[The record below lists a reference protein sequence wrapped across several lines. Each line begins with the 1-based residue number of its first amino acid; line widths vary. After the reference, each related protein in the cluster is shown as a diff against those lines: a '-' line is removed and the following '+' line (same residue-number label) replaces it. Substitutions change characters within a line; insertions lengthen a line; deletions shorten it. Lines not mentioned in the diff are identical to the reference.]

1 MKEKIVTVVSEFTD
15 FKGIVHKFAVAAVSV
30 STGAD
35 VLIRVNEDEER
46 GADILKAVKLGIAIC
61 NPVDTFDE
69 EKGKMI
75 AINKARDSYD
85 YALYA
90 TKPGMINTAVVNSL
104 ISQEIAFIQN
114 NPDRVINGYLE
125 EKVKLLEREKRK
137 NAENALTEEEKAV
150 YLAMKEHKFPKVEA
164 LLKAF

>member
-1 MKEKIVTVVSEFTD
+1 MKEKIVTVISEFTD
-15 FKGIVHKFAVAAVSV
+15 FRGVIHKFVVAAVSINIDGDILV
-30 STGAD
+30 
-35 VLIRVNEDEER
+35 RPDEYLER
-46 GADILKAVKLGIAIC
+46 GADITKAVKLGVAIC
-61 NPVDTFDE
+61 NPVDEFDE

-90 TKPGMINTAVVNSL
+90 TKPGMINTAVVEAL

-114 NPDRVINGYLE
+114 NPDRVISGYLD
-125 EKVKLLEREKRK
+125 EKIKFLEREKRK

>member
-15 FKGIVHKFAVAAVSV
+15 FKGIIHKFVVAAVSV
-30 STGAD
+30 SVDGD
-35 VLIRVNEDEER
+35 VLIRTDEDFER
-46 GADILKAVKLGIAIC
+46 GSDIPKAVKLGVAIC
-61 NPVDTFDE
+61 NPVDKFDE

-75 AINKARDSYD
+75 AISKAHENYD

-90 TKPGMINTAVVNSL
+90 TKPGMINTAVVNAL

-114 NPDRVINGYLE
+114 NPDRVIPGYLE
-125 EKVKLLEREKRK
+125 EKVKFLERKKRQ
-137 NAENALTEEEKAV
+137 NAENALSEEEKAV

-164 LLKAF
+164 LLEAF

>member
-1 MKEKIVTVVSEFTD
+1 MKEKIVTVVSEFAD
-15 FKGIVHKFAVAAVSV
+15 FKGIIHKFVVAAVSV
-30 STGAD
+30 STDAD

-46 GADILKAVKLGIAIC
+46 GADILKAVKLGVAIC

-75 AINKARDSYD
+75 AINKARESYD

-90 TKPGMINTAVVNSL
+90 TKSGMINTAVVNAL

-114 NPDRVINGYLE
+114 NPDRVIPGYLK
-125 EKVKLLEREKRK
+125 EKVKFLERKKRQ

-164 LLKAF
+164 LLNAF

>member
-15 FKGIVHKFAVAAVSV
+15 FKGIVHKFVVAAVSV
-30 STGAD
+30 STDAD

-46 GADILKAVKLGIAIC
+46 GADIPKAVKLGVAIC
-61 NPVDTFDE
+61 NPIDTFDE

-114 NPDRVINGYLE
+114 NPDRIIPGYLE
-125 EKVKLLEREKRK
+125 EKVKFLERKKRQ
-137 NAENALTEEEKAV
+137 NAENALSEEEKV
-150 YLAMKEHKFPKVEA
+150 IYLAMKEHKFPKVEA
-164 LLKAF
+164 LLEAF

>member
-15 FKGIVHKFAVAAVSV
+15 FKGIIHKFVVAAVSEPIDAEV
-30 STGAD
+30 EIFDDGEVINYASINKT
-35 VLIRVNEDEER
+35 
-46 GADILKAVKLGIAIC
+46 VKLGVSIC
-61 NPVDTFDE
+61 NPIDIFDE

-75 AINKARDSYD
+75 AINKARESYD

-114 NPDRVINGYLE
+114 NPDRIIPGYLE
-125 EKVKLLEREKRK
+125 EKVKFLEREKRQ
-137 NAENALTEEEKAV
+137 NAENALSEEEKAI

>member
-15 FKGIVHKFAVAAVSV
+15 FKGIIHKFVVAAVSI
-30 STGAD
+30 STDGD
-35 VLIRVNEDEER
+35 VLIRTYEDEER
-46 GADILKAVKLGIAIC
+46 GADISKVVKLGVAIC

-75 AINKARDSYD
+75 AINKARESYD

-90 TKPGMINTAVVNSL
+90 TKPGMINTAVVNAL
-104 ISQEIAFIQN
+104 VAQEVEFIKN
-114 NPDRVINGYLE
+114 NPSRVIPGYID
-125 EKVKLLEREKRK
+125 EKEKFEKRQK
-137 NAENALTEEEKAV
+137 FINKFAELTEEEKELYKAI
-150 YLAMKEHKFPKVEA
+150 KEHKYPKVEA